1 MRTAVRNAVLSA
13 LLLAGSCGPSVAAG
27 PPQGQG
33 PTLAELMKQPANRAA
48 WYGMF
53 AGETPPPWIDEYAKT
68 LDGPPTPSI
77 AVEANGETY
86 TLGFTCKPNE
96 CGNNQLFVL
105 FSPSGAKAWSLL
117 QTGDQKKWFGSPDK
131 NVQDA
136 ILSSI
141 D

>member
-1 MRTAVRNAVLSA
+1 MRTAVLIA
-13 LLLAGSCGPSVAAG
+13 LVVAGSCVPAFAADPPKGPS
-27 PPQGQG
+27 
-33 PTLAELMKQPANRAA
+33 LADLMKQPANRAA
-48 WYGMF
+48 WYAMF
-53 AGETPPPWIDEYAKT
+53 AGEMPPQWVDDYGKT

-96 CGNNQLFVL
+96 CGDNQLFVL
-105 FSPSGAKAWSLL
+105 FSPSGAKAWGLL
-117 QTGDQKKWFGSPDK
+117 QTGNEKKWFGAPDK

>member
-1 MRTAVRNAVLSA
+1 MRTAVLIA
-13 LLLAGSCGPSVAAG
+13 LLVAGSSVPTFAAD
-27 PPQGQG
+27 PPKGSS
-33 PTLAELMKQPANRAA
+33 LADLMKQPANRAA
-48 WYGMF
+48 WYAMF
-53 AGETPPPWIDEYAKT
+53 AGETPPQWIDDYGKT

-96 CGNNQLFVL
+96 CGDNQLFVL
-105 FSPSGAKAWSLL
+105 FSPSGAKAWGLL
-117 QTGDQKKWFGSPDK
+117 QTGNEKKWFGAPDK

>member
-1 MRTAVRNAVLSA
+1 MRTAVLIA
-13 LLLAGSCGPSVAAG
+13 LLLAGSCVQAFAAEPPKGPS
-27 PPQGQG
+27 
-33 PTLAELMKQPANRAA
+33 LADLMKQPANRAA

-53 AGETPPPWIDEYAKT
+53 AGATPPQWVDDYAKT

-86 TLGFTCKPNE
+86 TLAFTCKPNE
-96 CGNNQLFVL
+96 CGDNQLFVL
-105 FSPSGAKAWSLL
+105 FSPSGAKAWGLL
-117 QTGDQKKWFGSPDK
+117 VTGKEKKWFGAPDE

>member
-1 MRTAVRNAVLSA
+1 MRTAIFIA
-13 LLLAGSCGPSVAAG
+13 LLLAASCVPSFAADPPKGPSLG
-27 PPQGQG
+27 
-33 PTLAELMKQPANRAA
+33 ELMKQPANRAA

-53 AGETPPPWIDEYAKT
+53 AGATPPQWVDEYAKT

-86 TLGFTCKPNE
+86 TLAFTCKPNE
-96 CGNNQLFVL
+96 CGDNQLFVL
-105 FSPSGAKAWSLL
+105 FSLSGAKAWGLL
-117 QTGDQKKWFGSPDK
+117 LMGNEKKWFGAPDK

-136 ILSSI
+136 ILSGI